1 MLLVL
6 WMYNLALLKHE
17 GFNPER
23 YLRMKLHWRRCESR
37 KNAHLSKHSWL
48 CWFGMDLKSVKR
60 TAINGEKRTELIKNY
75 CSKYFELNSEKGW
88 YVPKEEAER
97 YVKESMKI
105 NRIEIDCLKEI
116 EKKFNKKII
125 I

>member
-1 MLLVL
+1 
-6 WMYNLALLKHE
+6 MYNLALLKHE
-17 GFNPER
+17 GFNSER
-23 YLRMKLHWRRCESR
+23 YLKMKLHWRRCESR

-88 YVPKEEAER
+88 YVPKEAKS
-97 YVKESMKI
+97 YIKESMKI
-105 NRIEIDCLKEI
+105 NRIDIDSLKKSKRNLI
-116 EKKFNKKII
+116 RK
-125 I
+125 